1 MIDKSKI
8 DNLLITLEGQASQNR
23 LKLLWNTYIAIQSN
37 LNTSPSARYIKELQ
51 VAENALEDF
60 FTEFEPKPAEETGE
74 APPFPAPGIPGQDDF
89 RLPGKQE
96 RFCQEYLKD
105 LNATQSY
112 IRAGYKNKINSAR
125 VMAHRLLQKPNIQK
139 RIAFLQ
145 AERAREVKVSQ
156 EDVLRL
162 LVEAVSKD
170 PDKASTTMKWSD
182 KIRAIELLGKH
193 VGMFQEGGRAMDPQE
208 LWAELRKF
216 EEEADA
222 TIGRPPKTAQD
233 QSKASPG
240 GEYGGEGESPHV
252 AQEEK
257 PRVLN

>member
-51 VAENALEDF
+51 VAENALSAF
-60 FTEFEPKPAEETGE
+60 LAEFEPEKVADDQ
-74 APPFPAPGIPGQDDF
+74 FPALEIPGQDDF
-89 RLPGKQE
+89 RLTGKQE

-162 LVEAVSKD
+162 LVEAVNKD